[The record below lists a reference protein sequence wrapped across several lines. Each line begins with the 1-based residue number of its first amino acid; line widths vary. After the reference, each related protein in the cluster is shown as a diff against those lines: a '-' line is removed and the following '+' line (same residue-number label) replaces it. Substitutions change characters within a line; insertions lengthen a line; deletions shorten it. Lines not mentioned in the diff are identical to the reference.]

1 MIFAGMCILGA
12 FLGMV
17 GAGGAGLCITLLTV
31 GFGVPIHTSLA
42 VALACMSF
50 TMISGTVS
58 HYREGDVLVNIG
70 LTTGLF
76 GMLGSFTGSK
86 FATTLKATDLTNVT
100 ASLMA
105 LSSVLLFIILF
116 HRDRLDGFIARHATE
131 AKGARFYL
139 YAGGIGVVTGFL
151 SGAFGIGATAFIQ
164 ISLMLFFGI
173 SMYHSV
179 GTTML
184 VILPVSIAG
193 GLGYLTSGLLDMNIF
208 AQTLA
213 GLVIGAYGGAKLT
226 RIVPKNIIK
235 PIMCSMPITGG
246 IILFMFR

>member
-1 MIFAGMCILGA
+1 MI
-12 FLGMV
+12 FLGMFALGALLGMA
-17 GAGGAGLCITLLTV
+17 GAGGAGLTITLLTV

-50 TMISGTVS
+50 TMISGTLS
-58 HYREGDVLVNIG
+58 HYREGDVLVNVG

-76 GMLGSFTGSK
+76 GMIGSFTGSK
-86 FATTLKATDLTNVT
+86 FATTLKATDLTNIT
-100 ASLMA
+100 ASLMVI
-105 LSSVLLFIILF
+105 SSLLLFIILF
-116 HRDRLDGFIARHATE
+116 HREKLDSFIAKHATK
-131 AKGARFYL
+131 AKGIKFYF
-139 YAGGIGVVTGFL
+139 YAGAIGIITGFL

-164 ISLMLFFGI
+164 IGLMLFFGI
-173 SMYHSV
+173 SMYHAV

-193 GLGYLTSGLLDMNIF
+193 GIGYLTSGLLDMHVF

-213 GLVIGAYGGAKLT
+213 GLVTGAYVGAKLT
-226 RIVPKNIIK
+226 RIIPKHIMK

-246 IILFMFR
+246 ILLFLFR